1 MMSCNKRSRRSSATA
16 LFALAVLLVGC
27 QPSSAR
33 DEQRPRPTP
42 EPEQLRQALY
52 EGYVTP
58 PGVKQEC
65 LGRLVFDAPR
75 DMQWGVGPLRFPWV
89 RYGFNER
96 MHGGHD
102 DLWISGTQVLVLV
115 ESKQSDLRI
124 LVREVEAEKSIAIRE
139 YRARATTARRM
150 MERSKS
156 QLADPESGFTEEEKA
171 SIRKAVA
178 TDEQEL
184 AEIDK
189 NIGLIE
195 KSWHPMDL
203 GLPDAL
209 GYQAGP
215 DLHAFLLRNGRV
227 YKFLRASGE
236 GDPPFDQR
244 KREFLELVQ
253 RFQPRK
259 LHEIPTVRG
268 ICVPFGFIPDD
279 GTLPA
284 RIEVSLRSLEH
295 PGVIYTIGSKVVG
308 EQGVNGSEPALL
320 KAIGRAGGAGFALGL
335 GREVKAIGP
344 GKALIGALPAQ
355 QGGIAMNVA
364 DEGQPVVH
372 GYSVYTGYGGWG
384 HSRVLPALTVD
395 MRSFT
400 KKQEPELVNR
410 NPPPL
415 KEAMARYEAL
425 LKSIRLRPT
434 QPPMPELAAATK

>member
-1 MMSCNKRSRRSSATA
+1 MMSCNKRPYRSGATA
-16 LFALAVLLVGC
+16 LITLVVLLVGC
-27 QPSSAR
+27 QPSNAR

-42 EPEQLRQALY
+42 EPERLRQALH
-52 EGYVTP
+52 EGYTSP
-58 PGVKQEC
+58 AGAKQEC
-65 LGRLVFDAPR
+65 LGRLVFEAPR
-75 DMQWGVGPLRFPWV
+75 AMQWGIGPSRFDGY

-102 DLWISGTQVLVLV
+102 DLWVAGTQIHVLTDSKRAAI
-115 ESKQSDLRI
+115 ES
-124 LVREVEAEKSIAIRE
+124 
-139 YRARATTARRM
+139 
-150 MERSKS
+150 
-156 QLADPESGFTEEEKA
+156 LADNIDARKHNIIRDYRDKVELLKGMNEDRAERLRAPSSEFTEEDKVG
-171 SIRKAVA
+171 IRNAIA
-178 TDEQEL
+178 RDQQRILDIQTD
-184 AEIDK
+184 
-189 NIGLIE
+189 IGLIE
-195 KSWHPMDL
+195 KSWHPIDL
-203 GLPDAL
+203 GIPDAL

-215 DLHAFLLRNGRV
+215 DLHAFLLRDGRV

-244 KREFLELVQ
+244 KREFLELVHG
-253 RFQPRK
+253 FQPRK
-259 LHEIPTVRG
+259 LHEIPTGRG

-295 PGVIYTIGSKVVG
+295 PGVIFTIGSKVVG

-320 KAIGRAGGAGFALGL
+320 KAIGRAGGAGFALGV
-335 GREVKAIGP
+335 GRDVKAIGP

-364 DEGQPVVH
+364 DDGQPVVH

-395 MRSFT
+395 MRSFN
-400 KKQEPELVNR
+400 KKQEPELVDR

-415 KEAMARYEAL
+415 KDAMARYEAL

-434 QPPMPELAAATK
+434 QPPMPELAPATR